1 MHCSDKILCLSA
13 HLAEAGI
20 PAECGYSLSRLTTM
34 RVGGAAAIAI
44 FPKNADDIAM
54 AVRLCRECGVE
65 LIFFGAGSN
74 LLAPD
79 AGYAGAVMVTTAMDD
94 GFSVSERE
102 DGDVDVAVSA
112 GCSLT
117 AFSRMLMEVGLT
129 GGEFLFGIPG
139 TVGGAVA
146 MNAGAYGGEIK
157 DILVSS
163 TYLAVDGDLSPQTRD
178 SAAHDF
184 SYRCSRYLSRPNE
197 MITEAIFRLR
207 RGDRDEI
214 HRKML
219 SLMEQ
224 RRAKQPLEYPS
235 AGSFYKR
242 PALAFAGKL
251 IEDCGLKG
259 YTVGGAQISEKHAG
273 FVINRG
279 GATEA
284 DIRRLSQE
292 VRRIVFEKTGYLL
305 ECEIRPMTGDPI

>member
-1 MHCSDKILCLSA
+1 MHCSDKILCLFSA
-13 HLAEAGI
+13 LLEDGI
-20 PAECGYSLSRLTTM
+20 AAECGYPLSRLTTM
-34 RVGGAAAIAI
+34 RVGGDAAIAI
-44 FPKNADDIAM
+44 FPKNAREAAD
-54 AVRLCRECGVE
+54 AVRRCRENGVE
-65 LIFFGAGSN
+65 MIFFGAGSN

-79 AGYAGAVMVTTAMDD
+79 DGYSGAVMVTTAMDD
-94 GFSVSERE
+94 GFSVTEYE
-102 DGDVDVAVSA
+102 DGRFDVTVSA

-117 AFSRMLMEVGLT
+117 VLARMLMEAELS

-163 TYLAVDGDLSPQTRD
+163 TYLELDGDLTSETRD
-178 SAAHDF
+178 AAAHDF
-184 SYRCSRYLSRPNE
+184 SYRHSIYLSRPNE
-197 MITEAIFRLR
+197 MITQVYLRLR
-207 RGDRDEI
+207 RGDREEI
-214 HRKML
+214 HRTML

-235 AGSFYKR
+235 AGSFFKR
-242 PALAFAGKL
+242 PVGAFAGKL

-284 DIRRLSQE
+284 DIRRLSKE
-292 VRRIVFEKTGYLL
+292 VRRIVYEKTGYLL

>member
-1 MHCSDKILCLSA
+1 MHCSDKVARLVSL
-13 HLAEAGI
+13 LAQTGI
-20 PAECGYSLSRLTTM
+20 AAECAYPLSRLTTM
-34 RVGGAAAIAI
+34 RVGGAAATAI
-44 FPKNADDIAM
+44 FPKNAAEIA
-54 AVRLCRECGVE
+54 ASVRFCRESDVE

-79 AGYAGAVMVTTAMDD
+79 VGYAGAVMVTTAMDED
-94 GFSVSERE
+94 FSIVERE
-102 DGDVDVAVSA
+102 DGSVDVTVSS
-112 GCSLT
+112 GYSLT
-117 AFSRMLMEVGLT
+117 ALARMLMEQGLT

-163 TYLAVDGDLSPQTRD
+163 TYLDVDGDLTLKTRD
-178 SAAHDF
+178 AAMHDF
-184 SYRCSRYLSRPNE
+184 SYRHSVYLSRHSE
-197 MITEAIFRLR
+197 MITEAVFRLR
-207 RGDRDEI
+207 RGDREEI
-214 HRKML
+214 HRTML
-219 SLMEQ
+219 SFMEQ

-235 AGSFYKR
+235 AGSFFKR
-242 PALAFAGKL
+242 PVGAFAGKL

-259 YTVGGAQISEKHAG
+259 YTVGGAQISVKHAG

-292 VRRIVFEKTGYLL
+292 VRRIVYEQTGYLL